1 MLDVHRS
8 VSQYRIPKSESDA
21 EREGDSEV
29 KGGTM
34 GLGFLLQKVWQS
46 NNRCILEPA
55 IHPVEGLCF
64 IFARNNRKNL
74 ITHGRIV

>member
-29 KGGTM
+29 KGGTI
-34 GLGFLLQKVWQS
+34 V
-46 NNRCILEPA
+46 C
-55 IHPVEGLCF
+55 
-64 IFARNNRKNL
+64 ARTACPHCK
-74 ITHGRIV
+74 

>member
-34 GLGFLLQKVWQS
+34 ETATL
-46 NNRCILEPA
+46 
-55 IHPVEGLCF
+55 
-64 IFARNNRKNL
+64 
-74 ITHGRIV
+74 